1 MKAPGNLE
9 TYNSTEHIET
19 TIMDQL
25 IRSSELGAE
34 TGLSPAQRT
43 AGARQLGRAAA
54 VVGIAAVVIVL
65 WAFVSAHNAAAKL
78 KEVTED
84 QAVINVATTRPQSQA
99 GVGELILPGN
109 IQANYE
115 APIYARTSGYL
126 KRWLVDIGT
135 PVKAGQLLAQ
145 IESPEVDQQL
155 RQAQAD
161 LATAEANQK
170 IADLT
175 AQRWRDLRATDSV
188 SKQEADEKIASAASG
203 DAQKQ
208 AAHANVQRLRELS
221 GFEKIV
227 APFDGVVTARNTDI
241 GQLIAAGE
249 NTGPA
254 LFRVADMHRLRLYVT
269 VPQTY
274 AASMKPGLQAE
285 LHFPDRPGKT
295 YTATLDSTSSAID
308 TSTRTLLAQLVIDNK
323 NGELLPGAYTEVHF
337 KLPAGAAGESYKLPA
352 NVLLFRSDGLHV
364 GVVGP
369 NGKVV
374 LKPVAVGRDYGSD
387 IEIIH
392 GLDPDDA
399 VILSP
404 PDSLADGVAVRVA
417 TPKAEKV
424 AKS

>member
-1 MKAPGNLE
+1 
-9 TYNSTEHIET
+9 
-19 TIMDQL
+19 MDQL
-25 IRSSELGAE
+25 IRSNELGAE
-34 TGLSPAQRT
+34 GAVAPAGTKRS
-43 AGARQLGRAAA
+43 ARGLGRAA
-54 VVGIAAVVIVL
+54 VFVGIAALIILV
-65 WAFVSAHNAAAKL
+65 WAGVSAHFASAKL
-78 KEVTED
+78 KEVTEA
-84 QAVINVATTRPQSQA
+84 QAVVTVATTKPTAQSGLA
-99 GVGELILPGN
+99 ELVLPGN

-135 PVKAGQLLAQ
+135 PVKAGQLLGE

-170 IADLT
+170 IAGLT

-203 DAQKQ
+203 DAQMQ
-208 AAHANVQRLRELS
+208 AAHANVQRLKELS

-274 AASMKPGLQAE
+274 AASMQPGLKAD
-285 LHFPDRPGKT
+285 LVFPDRPGKI

-308 TSTRTLLAQLVIDNK
+308 ASTRTLLAQLVIDNK
-323 NGELLPGAYTEVHF
+323 NGELLPGAYAEVHF
-337 KLPAGAAGESYKLPA
+337 KLPPGAGGASFKLPA
-352 NVLLFRSDGLHV
+352 NVLLFRGDGLHV
-364 GVVGP
+364 GVVDA
-369 NGKVV
+369 NNHVV
-374 LKPVAVGRDYGSD
+374 LKTVEVGRDYGSD
-387 IEIIH
+387 VEIVH
-392 GLDPDDA
+392 GLNADDN

-404 PDSLADGVAVRVA
+404 PDSLTDGTAVRVS
-417 TPKAEKV
+417 TP
-424 AKS
+424 AKSERVAQS

>member
-1 MKAPGNLE
+1 
-9 TYNSTEHIET
+9 
-19 TIMDQL
+19 MDQL
-25 IRSSELGAE
+25 IRSNELGAE
-34 TGLSPAQRT
+34 GALAPAGTKRS
-43 AGARQLGRAAA
+43 ARGLGRAALF
-54 VVGIAAVVIVL
+54 VGVAALIVL
-65 WAFVSAHNAAAKL
+65 LWAGVSAHFASAKL
-78 KEVTED
+78 KEVTEQ
-84 QAVINVATTRPQSQA
+84 QAVVTVATTKPSAQS
-99 GVGELILPGN
+99 GLSELILPGN

-135 PVKAGQLLAQ
+135 PVKAGQLLAE

-155 RQAQAD
+155 RQAEAD
-161 LATAEANQK
+161 LSTAEANQK

-175 AQRWRDLRATDSV
+175 AQRWRDLRSTDSV

-203 DAQKQ
+203 DAQMQ
-208 AAHANVQRLRELS
+208 AAHANVQRLKELS

-254 LFRVADMHRLRLYVT
+254 LFRVADMHRLRTYVT

-274 AASMKPGLQAE
+274 AASMTPGLKAD
-285 LHFPDRPGKT
+285 LLFPDRPGKV

-308 TSTRTLLAQLVIDNK
+308 QTTRTLLAQLVIDNK
-323 NGELLPGAYTEVHF
+323 NGELLPGAYAEVHF
-337 KLPAGAAGESYKLPA
+337 HLPPGAAGPIFKLPA

-364 GVVGP
+364 GTVDA
-369 NGKVV
+369 NNHVV
-374 LKPVAVGRDYGSD
+374 LKTVEVGRDFGSD
-387 IEIIH
+387 VEIIH
-392 GLDPDDA
+392 GLNAEDN

-404 PDSLADGVAVRVA
+404 PDSLTEGMAVRLA
-417 TPKAEKV
+417 TPAKAERV